1 MACTFNVRSYICIML
16 HACIVIP
23 TVKLG
28 ASECRIDD
36 KINDAICYVHISC
49 WCIFGL
55 YHYKLDGELHAVPA

>member
-1 MACTFNVRSYICIML
+1 ML